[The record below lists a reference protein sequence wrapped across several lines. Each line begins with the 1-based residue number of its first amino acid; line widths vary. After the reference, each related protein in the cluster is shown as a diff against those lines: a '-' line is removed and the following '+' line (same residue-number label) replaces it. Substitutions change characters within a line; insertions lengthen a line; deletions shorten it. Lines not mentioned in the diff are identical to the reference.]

1 MKEVNKVVVRKN
13 EEEKKVRILKK
24 CMVVNLFLIC
34 LTLGVSSVEAKK
46 YATYKKGDEITV
58 NVNAEEKIE
67 FYVIKDSGSEEQ
79 NIIALLKDTS
89 YPNNYTYENATK
101 KMEEYRTLWNN
112 VSEVALPKMID
123 IFGMDASTLEVPGK
137 FVEPVYAQSP
147 HVSYW
152 LQDVVGDTRLHLGIS
167 IPFLGETGGRYQA
180 YEDKVELEIRPIIHV
195 IKENVARG
203 VVSDK
208 DDNEALNPTPTPP
221 KEDTNNN
228 TEGNH
233 NTNNYK
239 VYKDGT
245 VIYYNPETNQICNR
259 KDAVSITGVKTGCMK
274 WYTFNDDVSKT
285 TVNLLLDH
293 NTTLKVDWNSSGNK
307 EIREAKTALVNDTK
321 TWEKQ
326 ARLITADE
334 IAHIVG
340 ADREDTLKW
349 NAGKKYLPFKTFYMN
364 EDWNIEKNIA
374 EFYLDGAS
382 NTNKASY
389 TSTDGWNK
397 QVASSSRKSS
407 YAWLYDN
414 LLSCTDYGC
423 NVAPYILNIGL
434 PADYYT
440 STIVSYDNNDSN
452 MQGNSVFVISRYGK
466 LATQQIGKSAYTGIR
481 PVIAV
486 EKSVLQNNITIG
498 DNNKKVCPNDGSIDI
513 TSCITAG
520 KTEAECIL
528 MNCPGT
534 EKVTNPKT
542 GIHLSIIIL
551 GSIFTLTLIYIVR
564 AKKTYLKKIR

>member
-1 MKEVNKVVVRKN
+1 
-13 EEEKKVRILKK
+13 
-24 CMVVNLFLIC
+24 
-34 LTLGVSSVEAKK
+34 
-46 YATYKKGDEITV
+46 
-58 NVNAEEKIE
+58 
-67 FYVIKDSGSEEQ
+67 
-79 NIIALLKDTS
+79 
-89 YPNNYTYENATK
+89 
-101 KMEEYRTLWNN
+101 
-112 VSEVALPKMID
+112 
-123 IFGMDASTLEVPGK
+123 
-137 FVEPVYAQSP
+137 
-147 HVSYW
+147 
-152 LQDVVGDTRLHLGIS
+152 
-167 IPFLGETGGRYQA
+167 
-180 YEDKVELEIRPIIHV
+180 
-195 IKENVARG
+195 
-203 VVSDK
+203 
-208 DDNEALNPTPTPP
+208 
-221 KEDTNNN
+221 
-228 TEGNH
+228 
-233 NTNNYK
+233 
-239 VYKDGT
+239 
-245 VIYYNPETNQICNR
+245 
-259 KDAVSITGVKTGCMK
+259 
-274 WYTFNDDVSKT
+274 
-285 TVNLLLDH
+285 
-293 NTTLKVDWNSSGNK
+293 
-307 EIREAKTALVNDTK
+307 
-321 TWEKQ
+321 
-326 ARLITADE
+326 
-334 IAHIVG
+334 
-340 ADREDTLKW
+340 
-349 NAGKKYLPFKTFYMN
+349 MN